1 MSQILVRD
9 LAPEIVER
17 LKERA
22 RGNARSLE
30 AEVRVILE
38 DATRRY
44 TMAEFAE
51 VAAAW
56 RKRLA
61 GRAHSDSA
69 VLTREDRDADH
80 GHDS

>member
-38 DATRRY
+38 NAAGQY
-44 TMAEFAE
+44 TTAEFAE

-69 VLTREDRDADH
+69 VLTREDRDSDH
-80 GHDS
+80 GHHE